1 MWRSERVSV
10 ILPTL
15 NEKDSIRRCVEE
27 FAATG
32 MVDEVVVVNNNAVQG
47 TSDEVARTAAREI
60 LEPSQGYG
68 SAIRRGLREADG
80 DLLVVC
86 EPDGTFCPNDI
97 HKLLAYAD
105 DVDYVIG
112 TRTTRE
118 FVWQGANMGFFLK
131 WGNWTVAKLAE
142 FLFNCTILTDCG
154 CTFRLIRRR
163 ALETIEPSFR
173 STGSEF
179 GLEMTL
185 CVIRHGIGFVEA
197 PINYRAR
204 VGVSSVT
211 GSFRKTVSL
220 GLRMVGLI
228 LRQRLGLASGPCA
241 PAGRRRPNQRQGR
254 QASDRS

>member
-105 DVDYVIG
+105 DVDYVLG

-118 FVWQGANMGFFLK
+118 FVWQGANMGFWLK
-131 WGNWTVAKLAE
+131 WGNWAVAKVAE
-142 FLFNCTILTDCG
+142 FLFNCTLLTDCG
-154 CTFRLIRRR
+154 CTYRLIRRR
-163 ALETIEPSFR
+163 ALDRVAPRLSAKGNT
-173 STGSEF
+173 F

-185 CVIRHGIGFVEA
+185 SVILEDIDFVEI
-197 PINYRAR
+197 PVNYRPR
-204 VGVSSVT
+204 VGVSAVT
-211 GSFRKTVSL
+211 GDMRKTVAL
-220 GLRMVGLI
+220 GFRMLSLI
-228 LRQRLGLASGPCA
+228 LLRRWQGPL
-241 PAGRRRPNQRQGR
+241 RRSCSPRRTESRPWPK
-254 QASDRS
+254 SS